1 MTSDFSTVFRGRI
14 NGDVVRTA
22 RVRKGWTREHLAVA
36 IGYSAQSVM
45 NWELGKSS
53 PQPDTIIM
61 IADAL
66 GVEPADLM
74 LEY

>member
-1 MTSDFSTVFRGRI
+1 
-14 NGDVVRTA
+14 
-22 RVRKGWTREHLAVA
+22 
-36 IGYSAQSVM
+36 M